1 MTQFFKFTLSIV
13 LLATLAACAS
23 PAQKSAMI
31 VEVTPD
37 TVIDKES
44 PLLNAVKITKVSG
57 GESTNPAWT
66 SEIGNPEF
74 EGALRD
80 SLANHAMLAKS
91 AGRFALTAQIISVDQ
106 PLFGASLT
114 VTSKVKYTVIEKSSG
129 KVIFEKEFTTPYTAS
144 FSDAF
149 MAVERLRLANEGTV
163 RENVTIFLRE
173 LIASVSGRK
182 KHSLRGGISMADIRI
197 IGSDL

>member
-129 KVIFEKEFTTPYTAS
+129 KVIFENILMP
-144 FSDAF
+144 
-149 MAVERLRLANEGTV
+149 
-163 RENVTIFLRE
+163 
-173 LIASVSGRK
+173 IASLMNGK
-182 KHSLRGGISMADIRI
+182 KYNDRVFRETEPDDVHLIKVMEMYSKGLEPQSEFKEN
-197 IGSDL
+197 